1 MVDYGLKISKD
12 GYDVLTSTDVNTSM
26 SSKFNSFKVL
36 SQGTLT
42 KSIAPSGSYQVTVS
56 HSLGY
61 KPAFLVFSERQVGE
75 TRRYQAPFVDGI
87 AYCIID
93 AYISTTTLTID
104 ITTGVSSGT
113 GTLNLYYFIF
123 IDNSEA

>member
-1 MVDYGLKISKD
+1 MTEYGLKISKN
-12 GYDVLTSTDVNTSM
+12 GYDVLTATDVNTSM

-42 KSIAPSGSYQVTVS
+42 KAISPSSSFQVTVS

-61 KPAFLVFSERQVGE
+61 RPAFLVFSERQVGE
-75 TRRYQAPFVDGI
+75 TRRYQAPFADGAI
-87 AYCIID
+87 YATVD

-104 ITTGVSSGT
+104 ITTGGSSGT
-113 GTLNLYYFIF
+113 GTLNLYYYIL
-123 IDNSEA
+123 IDQSDS